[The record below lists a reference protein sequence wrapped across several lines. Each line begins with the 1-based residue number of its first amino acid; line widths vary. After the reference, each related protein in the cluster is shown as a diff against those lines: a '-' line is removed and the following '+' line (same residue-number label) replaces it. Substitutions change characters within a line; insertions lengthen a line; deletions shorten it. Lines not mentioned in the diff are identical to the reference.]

1 MTRKA
6 DPPKLK
12 EDSIFHKL
20 NKKELPDSNRTMI
33 PDLAVKILLIN
44 SKFLTA

>member
-1 MTRKA
+1 MSKKA
-6 DPPKLK
+6 EPPKLK

-33 PDLAVKILLIN
+33 PDLAVIIILNQL
-44 SKFLTA
+44 FLLLA